1 MDTLHSW
8 ADEEQVRYYSGRATY
23 EKTIELS
30 AENISGK
37 SLLLDFGDG
46 IPVARPNPL
55 PEFNLRAYLE
65 GPVRDA
71 AEVFVDGKSAGV
83 VWHPPYV
90 IDLTS
95 LVKPGKNELRIV
107 VGNTAINSMAG
118 RALPDYRLLNDRY
131 GERFVPQ
138 GMENLQPL
146 PSGIVGALK
155 LRIAATDGKR

>member
-1 MDTLHSW
+1 M
-8 ADEEQVRYYSGRATY
+8 
-23 EKTIELS
+23 
-30 AENISGK
+30 
-37 SLLLDFGDG
+37 
-46 IPVARPNPL
+46 
-55 PEFNLRAYLE
+55 
-65 GPVRDA
+65 
-71 AEVFVDGKSAGV
+71 DGKSAGV

-138 GMENLQPL
+138 GMENLAAAAF
-146 PSGIVGALK
+146 GHCRCFKAENRGDRREALSC
-155 LRIAATDGKR
+155 RS